1 MKMKYPNAYIGVKR
15 LFTSRVLAMIG
26 LCVLLVSTSIA
37 LVISAIPKNSA
48 DSVTAAEGILAVLAI
63 AFMMVSCVIMVVS
76 YILGITG
83 LSRASV
89 DEPAFRIAL
98 FATVANIIFY
108 GFGSIFSSLQNYFM
122 ASLLNS
128 FSTIADLIVFIYTIQ
143 GIRSLAIKL
152 GDKDIDRRGNNLFKI
167 LLVTIIVEFI
177 ANLIVV
183 IFQGANTAIVIA
195 GIIAI
200 VCVLLTI
207 IQYFMFLVYLVKA
220 KKMLANAE

>member
-1 MKMKYPNAYIGVKR
+1 MKYPNAFIGVKR

-26 LCVLLVSTSIA
+26 LCALLVSTSIA

-63 AFMMVSCVIMVVS
+63 TFMMVSCVIMVVS
-76 YILGITG
+76 FILGITG
-83 LSRASV
+83 LSRASI
-89 DEPAFRIAL
+89 DEPVFRIAL
-98 FATVANIIFY
+98 FATAANIIFI
-108 GFGSIFSSLQNYFM
+108 GFGSIFSSMQNNFM

-128 FSTIADLIVFIYTIQ
+128 FSTIADLITFIYTIQ

-152 GDKDIDRRGNNLFKI
+152 GDEDIDRRGNNLFKI

-183 IFQGANTAIVIA
+183 IFQGANTALVIA
-195 GIIAI
+195 GVIAI

>member
-1 MKMKYPNAYIGVKR
+1 MKMKYPNAFIGVKR

-26 LCVLLVSTSIA
+26 LFALLVSTSIA
-37 LVISAIPKNSA
+37 LVSSVILQNSA
-48 DSVTAAEGILAVLAI
+48 DRGAAAGEILAVLAL
-63 AFMMVSCVIMVVS
+63 AFMMGSCVIMVVS

-83 LSRASV
+83 LSRASI

-98 FATVANIIFY
+98 FATAANIIFI
-108 GFGSIFSSLQNYFM
+108 GFGSIFSSLQNDFM

-128 FSTIADLIVFIYTIQ
+128 FSTIADLFTFIYTIQ
-143 GIRSLAIKL
+143 GIRSLALKL

-167 LLVTIIVEFI
+167 LLVAIIVEFI

-183 IFQGANTAIVIA
+183 IFQGAKTALVIA
-195 GIIAI
+195 GVIAI
-200 VCVLLTI
+200 VSVLLTI